1 MELKEFRSFSDALV
15 ANLTD
20 DARVLGIVAMGSMA
34 ERDYA
39 PDQWSDHDFF
49 VVTVPGAEE
58 ALLADLSWLPGYE
71 RLVYVAPEGA
81 HGFRAIYDDG
91 HLVEPVVLSLQ
102 ELDTMWINRYRMIF
116 DRGEVGQRVAD
127 IAARTTAKT
136 QAASVDDCV
145 DAGMFLVNLAVGAG
159 RYARGERLSGHL
171 FVKSYAMEHLTRLLA
186 RYVPAARPDLQDNL
200 APSRRFELLYP
211 EIAAE
216 LDEIENL
223 PPTDGALR
231 LLDLAERELAGRMPD
246 FPTRAF
252 EAVRQRVLRALVP
265 AASGS
270 PGC

>member
-1 MELKEFRSFSDALV
+1 MKLTEFRSFSDALV
-15 ANLTD
+15 ANLAD
-20 DARVLGIVAMGSMA
+20 DPRVLGIVAMGSMA

-49 VVTVPGAEE
+49 VETAPGAQE

-91 HLVEPVVLSLQ
+91 HLVEPVVLSVQ
-102 ELDTMWINRYRMIF
+102 ELDTMKINRFRMLF
-116 DRGEVGQRVAD
+116 DRGQVGRRVAE
-127 IAARTTAKT
+127 IADRTTAEM
-136 QAASVDDCV
+136 QAAAADDRVDT
-145 DAGMFLVNLAVGAG
+145 GMFLVNLAVGVG

-186 RYVPAARPDLQDNL
+186 RYLPAARPELRDNL

-223 PPTDGALR
+223 PPTTGALR
-231 LLDLAERELAGRMPD
+231 LLDLSERELAGRMPD
-246 FPTRAF
+246 FPAPAF
-252 EAVRQRVLRALVP
+252 EAVRQRALRAATEPVVP
-265 AASGS
+265 PAT
-270 PGC
+270 P